1 MEPLKI
7 GQIRV
12 YLKGGSSYDCP
23 EANKNNVI
31 RCVGKNVLR
40 IEHYKPA
47 KAESAPKAE
56 APKAPV
62 KDKASLLGK
71 FLKDNKINAGE
82 LIEWIEKKSKSAE
95 DIVIVMKGETRKTV
109 KSAAKNRIGELL

>member
-1 MEPLKI
+1 MEPLKP

-12 YLKGGSSYDCP
+12 YLKGGSSYICP
-23 EANKNNVI
+23 ESNKKNVI
-31 RCVGKNVLR
+31 HCVTNILR

-47 KAESAPKAE
+47 KAAPAPKTE

-71 FLKDNKINAGE
+71 LLKDNKITAGE
-82 LIEWIEKKSKSAE
+82 LIEWIEKSKSVE
-95 DIVIVMKGETRKTV
+95 DIGIVMKGETRKTV
-109 KSAAKNRIGELL
+109 REAAKNRIGELL